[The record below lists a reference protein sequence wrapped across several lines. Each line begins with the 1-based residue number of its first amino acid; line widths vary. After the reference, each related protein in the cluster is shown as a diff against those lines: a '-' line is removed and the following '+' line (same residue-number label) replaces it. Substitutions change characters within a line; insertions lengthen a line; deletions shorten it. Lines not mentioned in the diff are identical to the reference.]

1 MRLPACLACLACAV
15 LLPVAAAE
23 LAAPD
28 NWRKESFTFP
38 LVFAPSIPYEGTEH
52 VRFSPAWS
60 HFAQPDGFTY
70 ALLWDIKRRTLEPAE
85 IERALDV
92 YFDGLMEAATR
103 ARKVEDP
110 GTVSSVSLHP
120 MATPDGWTAASGGR
134 LFTWNGFSKGEA
146 LELNLEITQRD
157 CGADRSQVLMLFS
170 KAARDQGPWKELRAI
185 RTATAC
191 EAKAS
196 S

>member
-1 MRLPACLACLACAV
+1 MRAIAWIACAAA
-15 LLPVAAAE
+15 LSAAAAE
-23 LAAPD
+23 LAAPAD
-28 NWRKESFTFP
+28 WRKESFTFP

-70 ALLWDIKRRTLEPAE
+70 ALLWDIKRRTLDPAE

-103 ARKVEDP
+103 AKKIEDP

-120 MATPDGWTAASGGR
+120 MATPEGWSTASGGR
-134 LFTWNGFSKGEA
+134 LFTWNGFSRGEA
-146 LELNLEITQRD
+146 LQLNLEITQRD
-157 CGADRSQVLMLFS
+157 CGADRSHVLILFS
-170 KAARDQGPWKELRAI
+170 KAPRDQPVWKELRAI
-185 RTATAC
+185 RADTSC
-191 EAKAS
+191 EAKPA
-196 S
+196 

>member
-1 MRLPACLACLACAV
+1 MRAIACIACAAAMS
-15 LLPVAAAE
+15 VAAAE

-28 NWRKESFTFP
+28 DWRKESFTFP

-70 ALLWDIKRRTLEPAE
+70 ALLWDIKRRTLAPAE

-103 ARKVEDP
+103 AKKLEDP

-120 MATPDGWTAASGGR
+120 MAIPEGWTMASGGR
-134 LFTWNGFSKGEA
+134 LFTWNGFSTGEA
-146 LELNLEITQRD
+146 LELKMEITQRD
-157 CGADRSQVLMLFS
+157 CNEDRSQVLILFS
-170 KAARDQGPWKELRAI
+170 KAPRDQPVWKELRAI
-185 RTATAC
+185 RANTSC
-191 EAKAS
+191 EAKPS
-196 S
+196 

>member
-1 MRLPACLACLACAV
+1 MRAIALIACTAAMS
-15 LLPVAAAE
+15 VAAAE

-28 NWRKESFTFP
+28 DWRKESFTFP

-70 ALLWDIKRRTLEPAE
+70 ALLWDIKRRTLDPAE

-103 ARKVEDP
+103 AKKIEDP

-120 MATPDGWTAASGGR
+120 MAIPEGWSTGSGGR
-134 LFTWNGFSKGEA
+134 LFTWNGFSKGEP
-146 LELNLEITQRD
+146 LELKLEITQRD
-157 CGADRSQVLMLFS
+157 CGEDRSQVLILFS
-170 KAARDQGPWKELRAI
+170 KAPRDQAVWKQLRTI
-185 RTATAC
+185 RADTSC
-191 EAKAS
+191 EAKPS
-196 S
+196 